1 MKRIITRAEAERRGL
16 NRYFTGEPCRY
27 GHVCE
32 RYVKREWC
40 VECARAGN
48 KPEIRV
54 IRKYFTGKPCENG
67 HISERFVA
75 SDRCVECVRYG
86 HGTTRKGH

>member
-1 MKRIITRAEAERRGL
+1 MKRIIKRAEAERRGL

-40 VECARAGN
+40 VECACAGN
-48 KPEIRV
+48 KPNIRV
-54 IRKYFTGKPCENG
+54 IRKYFTGEQRSRSRRAGRAGPLPRWFLR
-67 HISERFVA
+67 HI
-75 SDRCVECVRYG
+75 C
-86 HGTTRKGH
+86 